1 MPSRVTLRRKSRAAA
16 PEDAVRNHQE
26 DGVPAP
32 ELDMADGTK
41 EEETSA
47 EEPVASSSPAA
58 KTKFV
63 LVMDNGQLALVPEAR
78 AQSYRSLPKRGQHLE
93 QDESGAS
100 TPMLKK
106 KNKSTNQVRSMER
119 SSPRIV
125 VRPLK
130 RGRGR
135 PPKHRSRSRM
145 LEFELEEDDEDE
157 DAEDAEE
164 EEMEEEAVE
173 TPTEEADLQGGEE
186 GPTAEDSETLPA
198 AIEQNVFVRGK
209 DYLLRNDELVLD
221 TDEEGEKKVDEKGNL
236 LGGREYKFKTFSS
249 PYRADKDVQYA
260 FGGDVAKG
268 AGYRDSLYFFRQNP
282 LLIKLSCSEK
292 EKALLVE
299 QGILGA
305 NLLTRNVT
313 IVAVRNVYKIQG
325 AKVVKDGRFI
335 LDDYFEAEAR
345 ELGKMETEAVVEE
358 EAAAAAAPAPRAV
371 ERKRDADRDR
381 GRRRPD
387 AFTFSTSDLQGNAIY
402 TTFGDAGLSP
412 FERAKGWNARRV
424 NLQKADID
432 ETNWMMEMARSVR
445 GMNHEILVS
454 RTERLKAFPRP
465 YEGIDLEVQEEE
477 EEGKKAKDEEPD
489 AEDEEK
495 EERPVPKKKATP
507 SKHPVG
513 FFEPLTNMPHYSCLT
528 QPSWATLSRI
538 RDRPLLGKQ
547 AEEGRNGAP
556 ILGNAKVGSHGWGLA
571 SFDQM
576 VSLPLPKAR
585 EIVVAAGASA
595 EEV

>member
-16 PEDAVRNHQE
+16 PEDAVETQQE
-26 DGVPAP
+26 ESVVAP
-32 ELDMADGTK
+32 EVDMADETK
-41 EEETSA
+41 EEQVAA
-47 EEPVASSSPAA
+47 EESVASSSSAA

-63 LVMDNGQLALVPEAR
+63 LVMDNGQLALVPEGK
-78 AQSYRSLPKRGQHLE
+78 AQNYRSLPKRGQHLE
-93 QDESGAS
+93 QDESGTS
-100 TPMLKK
+100 TPLLKK
-106 KNKSTNQVRSMER
+106 KNKSTSNLRSMER

-157 DAEDAEE
+157 GGEDGEEE
-164 EEMEEEAVE
+164 EEMEEEAAE
-173 TPTEEADLQGGEE
+173 TPTEEAELQGGEE
-186 GPTAEDSETLPA
+186 TNIGEDSEILPA
-198 AIEQNVFVRGK
+198 AIEQSVFVRGK

-221 TDEEGEKKVDEKGNL
+221 RDEEGEKKVDEKGNL
-236 LGGREYKFKTFSS
+236 LEGREYKFKTFSS
-249 PYRADKDVQYA
+249 PYRADKEVQYA

-282 LLIKLSCSEK
+282 LLIKLSCTEK

-325 AKVVKDGRFI
+325 AKVIKDGRFI
-335 LDDYFEAEAR
+335 LDDYYEAEAR
-345 ELGKMETEAVVEE
+345 ESGKMETDAVIEE
-358 EAAAAAAPAPRAV
+358 ETVAPQPRAV

-412 FERAKGWNARRV
+412 FERARGWNARRV

-454 RTERLKAFPRP
+454 RNERLKAFPRP
-465 YEGIDLEVQEEE
+465 YEGIDPEVEEE
-477 EEGKKAKDEEPD
+477 EEEEKKAKEED
-489 AEDEEK
+489 AEVEDKEEGEEK
-495 EERPVPKKKATP
+495 QEQKKKKAKP
-507 SKHPVG
+507 SKLPVG
-513 FFEPLTNMPHYSCLT
+513 FFEPLTNMPHYSSLT
-528 QPSWATLSRI
+528 QPSWATLSRV
-538 RDRPLLGKQ
+538 RERPLLGKQ
-547 AEEGRNGAP
+547 TDDGSDGAP

-571 SFDQM
+571 SFDQI

-585 EIVVAAGASA
+585 EVVVPAGASA